1 MRDAG
6 DHGDIYRHIRFHY
19 RCALHPPRQKGP
31 VRVADAIPINEVTV
45 MLKKTIIVLL
55 SVLCIFAAWTIGS
68 GFIVRTDVYVKDFAV
83 SDDGGKLILTVG
95 VASPMGYVRGLRD
108 EGGGVKP
115 HYLKFYSAWGGFNS
129 SLGAAGEYTLVLHP
143 DDTEVFFYRGG
154 GGYSLELYKDGESG
168 EWRRAK

>member
-1 MRDAG
+1 
-6 DHGDIYRHIRFHY
+6 
-19 RCALHPPRQKGP
+19 
-31 VRVADAIPINEVTV
+31 

-68 GFIVRTDVYVKDFAV
+68 GSIVRTDVYVEDFAV

-95 VASPMGYVRGLRD
+95 VGSPMGYVRGFRN

-115 HYLKFYSAWGGFNS
+115 HYLKFYSAWGCFNS
-129 SLGAAGEYTLVLHP
+129 SLGAGSEYTLVLHP